1 MPPAVEAWSLNHWT
15 AREVPRIN
23 SLTAMVSCLDG
34 GGGGPKAG
42 TGATYFGSLCSL
54 VQGRPRARGVQGGPG
69 DQGTPLAEV
78 GKWATRSEMP
88 TVFFGGGPQMPQLYL
103 I

>member
-34 GGGGPKAG
+34 GGVVPRQGLGLLILVLCAAWYRDGPG
-42 TGATYFGSLCSL
+42 PEGSREDQVTKGPHLLRWGNGQQDLRCPQCSL
-54 VQGRPRARGVQGGPG
+54 VEGLKCHSC
-69 DQGTPLAEV
+69 T
-78 GKWATRSEMP
+78 
-88 TVFFGGGPQMPQLYL
+88 
-103 I
+103 